1 MLQYRQGLYG
11 REFITYLHHSGF
23 LVETDRHILL
33 FDCIRDNAPEGG
45 TLGNGVFHPEA
56 YAGKRLAVFVSH
68 HHADHF
74 DPAVFGWVEN
84 RPDTLYFVGKDV
96 RRVPE
101 NIHVFRMRS
110 GDVKAEGGVEVTAL
124 RSTDDGVAFIV
135 QTDGVSLYHAGD
147 LNDWRWEGEPEADNA
162 HMTATYLKEMEKLK
176 GMRFDA
182 AFIPVDPR
190 QGADMKEGLRGFLAA
205 AEAAHIFPMHFWDDF
220 SVCSAVAE
228 DSALQRSGMIIHQI
242 AGKGEQFKL

>member
-1 MLQYRQGLYG
+1 MLSV
-11 REFITYLHHSGF
+11 TYLHHSGF
-23 LVETDRHILL
+23 FVETDRHILL
-33 FDCIRDNAPEGG
+33 FDYFRDHAPEDG
-45 TLGNGVFHPEA
+45 TLGDGVFHPEE
-56 YAGKRLAVFVSH
+56 YAGKRLALFVSH

-74 DPAVFGWVEN
+74 DPVIFEWAKN

-96 RRVPE
+96 RRVPG
-101 NIHVFRMRS
+101 NIQHVFRMRS

-135 QTDGVSLYHAGD
+135 QVDGVLLYHAGD

-162 HMTATYLKEMEKLK
+162 HMTAAYLKEMEKLK
-176 GMRFDA
+176 EMRFDA
-182 AFIPVDPR
+182 AFVPVDPR

-205 AEAAHIFPMHFWDDF
+205 AEAAHIFPMHFWGDF

-228 DSALQRSGMIIHQI
+228 DSALQRNGMIIHQI

>member
-1 MLQYRQGLYG
+1 MLSV
-11 REFITYLHHSGF
+11 TYLHHSGF

-33 FDCIRDNAPEGG
+33 FDYIRDNELGDE

-56 YAGKRLAVFVSH
+56 YAGKRLAVFISH

-74 DPAVFGWVEN
+74 DPAVFEWAEN

-101 NIHVFRMRS
+101 NIHVFRMRG

-135 QTDGVSLYHAGD
+135 QTDGVLLYHAGD
-147 LNDWRWEGEPEADNA
+147 LNDWRWEGESEADNA
-162 HMTATYLKEMEKLK
+162 HMTAAYLKEMEKLK

-182 AFIPVDPR
+182 AFVPVDPR
-190 QGADMKEGLRGFLAA
+190 QEADMKEGLRGFLAS
-205 AEAAHIFPMHFWDDF
+205 AEAAHIFPMHFWCDF
-220 SVCSAVAE
+220 SVCSAVVE
-228 DSALQRSGMIIHQI
+228 DSTLQRNGMIIHQI